1 MHKTADVSLHRLGH
15 DWFLFG
21 FGEKNIFID
30 PFKISWEASKK
41 KADFI
46 FITHDHSDHLSPED
60 VAKIIVPETTIIAP
74 TCCKAK
80 LAWFYIQELVL
91 VSPEEEFS
99 FDTFSGKTIPA
110 YNTNKYRAPGVFFH
124 PKEAGYVGYFFQ
136 FWATSVYHAGDTD
149 VIPEMK
155 TIHPDIVL
163 LPVSGTYVMD
173 RTEAV
178 QAVDILHPRVAIPM
192 HYDSIVGTLQDA
204 ENFAEN
210 ASCEVVIG
218 EKEE

>member
-1 MHKTADVSLHRLGH
+1 M
-15 DWFLFG
+15 
-21 FGEKNIFID
+21 
-30 PFKISWEASKK
+30 
-41 KADFI
+41 
-46 FITHDHSDHLSPED
+46 
-60 VAKIIVPETTIIAP
+60 
-74 TCCKAK
+74 
-80 LAWFYIQELVL
+80 
-91 VSPEEEFS
+91 
-99 FDTFSGKTIPA
+99 
-110 YNTNKYRAPGVFFH
+110 
-124 PKEAGYVGYFFQ
+124 
-136 FWATSVYHAGDTD
+136 YHAGDTD